1 MKIGILAFV
10 TASTADAATVARKC
24 EALGFESL
32 FLPEHPVVPVH
43 YATRYPTGDGTLPE
57 AASHFG
63 DPLIQLAFAAA
74 ATRTIKLG
82 TGVILVPEHHP
93 IALAKEIATLDRYC
107 GGRFIFGVGAGW
119 LAEESEAMGVDF
131 RRRWPITREYVAAM
145 KQLWTQPEASF
156 SGEFIKFAP
165 VHSYPK
171 PAQKP
176 HPPIHIGAGFG
187 AGSPRALRD
196 TVAMGD
202 GWMPV
207 AMTPDQLAKE
217 LTTLRK
223 MCDDA
228 GRDFNRIEISITFPV
243 IEGDPR
249 QVIKRYRE
257 AGCHRL
263 ILASPTLAPD
273 RAEAELDELAR
284 TFVHG

>member
-1 MKIGILAFV
+1 MKIGILAFI
-10 TASTADAATVARKC
+10 TAATADAATVARKC

-32 FLPEHPVVPVH
+32 FLPEHPVVPVN
-43 YATRYPTGDGTLPE
+43 YATRYPTGDGTLPP

-93 IALAKEIATLDRYC
+93 IALAKEIATLDHYS
-107 GGRFIFGVGAGW
+107 GGRFLFGIGAGW
-119 LAEESEAMGVDF
+119 MAEETEAMGANF
-131 RRRWPITREYVAAM
+131 SKRWPITREYVAAM
-145 KQLWTQPEASF
+145 KTLWTEPEPSF
-156 SGEFIKFAP
+156 SGEFLKFPA

-176 HPPIHIGAGFG
+176 HPPVHVGAGFG
-187 AGSPRALRD
+187 DTFQRALKD

-207 AMTPDQLAKE
+207 GVSPEQLDKAVASLK
-217 LTTLRK
+217 K
-223 MCDDA
+223 MCAEA
-228 GRDFNRIEISITFPV
+228 GRDFNQIEISITFPV

-249 QVIKRYRE
+249 RAIERYRE

-263 ILASPTLAPD
+263 ILASPSLAPAK
-273 RAEAELDELAR
+273 AEMELESLAR
-284 TFVHG
+284 TFVRH